1 VSGAA
6 PDGVR
11 RLPYPHARNDCVM
24 CRERD
29 ADFHVPARDLP
40 NGYKALYCRQCIG
53 EFMITEAVFSRSSD
67 VPRGAPAAIEY
78 EVLSPTREPWLA
90 PGRLRVVSD
99 RL

>member
-1 VSGAA
+1 MSGAA

-40 NGYKALYCRQCIG
+40 SGYTALYCRRCIG
-53 EFMITEAVFSRSSD
+53 EFMITEAVFSRGSD

-78 EVLSPTREPWLA
+78 EVLSPTREPW
-90 PGRLRVVSD
+90 
-99 RL
+99 